1 MKEFSSYL
9 VLMFTILFWILRV
22 VVSLTNAM
30 YMDFPIKPMDANLE
44 IILLFVALACI
55 VLIAKRK
62 TIGAMFY
69 LVIYGIYFGTD
80 LFNYV
85 GRMSEGSLTLDE
97 YTNMFVSLIGLILPF
112 IVLFELLI
120 DKNRT
125 KNPIDKKTDWFYKN
139 KDYDRQ
145 LDERADK
152 NNYKTL

>member
-85 GRMSEGSLTLDE
+85 GRMSESSLTLDE

>member
-69 LVIYGIYFGTD
+69 LVIYGIYFAM
-80 LFNYV
+80 V
-85 GRMSEGSLTLDE
+85 
-97 YTNMFVSLIGLILPF
+97 
-112 IVLFELLI
+112 
-120 DKNRT
+120 
-125 KNPIDKKTDWFYKN
+125 
-139 KDYDRQ
+139 
-145 LDERADK
+145 
-152 NNYKTL
+152 